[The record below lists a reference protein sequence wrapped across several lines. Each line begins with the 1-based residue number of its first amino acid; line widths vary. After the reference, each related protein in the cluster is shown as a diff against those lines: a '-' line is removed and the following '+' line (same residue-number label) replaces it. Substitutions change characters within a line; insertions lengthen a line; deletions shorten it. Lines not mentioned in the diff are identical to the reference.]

1 MSSYETLKVAIGE
14 DRVGIVT
21 MNRPEARNA
30 MNTRMM
36 EELRDCFAGFYVDP
50 GVASCLILTGEGAGF
65 CSGADLKERKGM
77 TTRPGAASTPSWSS

>member
-50 GVASCLILTGEGAGF
+50 SVAACLILTGEGAGF

-77 TTRPGAASTPSWSS
+77 TDDAGAASTPSSSS